1 VNEDED
7 EEDEGGDEKEEEEE
21 EDKEEGD
28 ELFEFCE
35 PDLAELYLF
44 TRRQK
49 TRREIDD

>member
-7 EEDEGGDEKEEEEE
+7 EEDEGGDEKEEEE

>member
-1 VNEDED
+1 MNEDED
-7 EEDEGGDEKEEEEE
+7 EEDEGGDEKEEEE